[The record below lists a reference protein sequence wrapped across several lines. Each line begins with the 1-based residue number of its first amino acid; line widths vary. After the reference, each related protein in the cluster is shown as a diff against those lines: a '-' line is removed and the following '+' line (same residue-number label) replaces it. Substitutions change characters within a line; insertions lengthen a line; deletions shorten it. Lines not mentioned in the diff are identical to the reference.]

1 VQKAVLSVL
10 DKVSDE
16 KQASLPIEEKKI
28 EYVCPTPVRVMKRC
42 RVILR
47 QIIAP
52 DDVRDFCNSL
62 GGTVLGYFEDEE
74 DNIEMSLPL
83 ITRPLDFRM
92 IDARLAAGA
101 YGGSHESYAADMRQ
115 VWI

>member
-1 VQKAVLSVL
+1 MQRAVLSVL
-10 DKVSDE
+10 DKVGEE

-28 EYVCPTPVRVMKRC
+28 EYVCPTPARVMKRC

-47 QIIAP
+47 QVIAP
-52 DDVRDFCNSL
+52 DNVRDLCNSL

-83 ITRPLDFRM
+83 ITRPLDFRI
-92 IDARLAAGA
+92 IDSRLAAGS
-101 YGGSHESYAADMRQ
+101 YGGSHESYATDMRQ
-115 VWI
+115 VRI